1 MPAGSRHKNM
11 IPKIVH
17 QTARTKSLPAE
28 EARLRRR
35 IGRLMPDWELKLWD
49 DADNL
54 DLIERHLPHFSARYK
69 NIRLG
74 VVKADI
80 ARCLYMHAYGGL
92 YLDTDYK
99 LLRPISEALLRN
111 ECILP
116 ASRDAD
122 PSSPGFRIG
131 NAVLASKP
139 GHKFWKHFVS
149 DIFGHAGLEN
159 IPEDQVEKVTG
170 PEGLTES
177 FLRHQDCHSGVHI
190 PDKRFFHPHLTWQ
203 GFSYDR
209 ERQSYGAHLCWGSW
223 RSKGVFSN
231 MKGRLARKFSSF

>member
-1 MPAGSRHKNM
+1 M

-17 QTARTKSLPAE
+17 QTARTKLLSPE
-28 EARLRRR
+28 EDRLRRR
-35 IGRLMPDWELKLWD
+35 FNRLMPGWDMRLWD
-49 DADNL
+49 DTDNQEL
-54 DLIERHLPHFSARYK
+54 MERHFPQFSERFK

-80 ARCLYMHAYGGL
+80 ARCLYMYAFGGF
-92 YLDTDYK
+92 YIDTDYK
-99 LLRPISEALLRN
+99 LLRPISEELLLH

-131 NAVLASKP
+131 NAVLASEP
-139 GHKFWKHFVS
+139 GHKFWEYFVT
-149 DIFGHAGLEN
+149 DIFAHANLET
-159 IPEDQVEKVTG
+159 IPEGLVEKVTG

-177 FLRHQDCHSGVHI
+177 FLRHRECHSCVHI
-190 PDKRFFHPHLTWQ
+190 PEKRFFHPKITWQ

-209 ERQSYGAHLCWGSW
+209 GCRAYGAHLCWGSW
-223 RSKGVFSN
+223 RSKGLVPN
-231 MKGRLARKFSSF
+231 VKTLLARKLSSF